1 MAETS
6 DSEPVASTSTATQSQ
21 PRPLACLGNLPP
33 ELKALIVLKAVE
45 VDLEDDDDDDDDAH
59 EGGPV
64 VLNETE
70 GDDWVDED
78 EHDGETAVPRHSKRK
93 RERSDVG
100 RGVDDDDGDDGW
112 RDVVVDDDDDDHDDR
127 FRALDGHG
135 NLLGAVLDDA
145 REQYLRDLGDALK
158 WTALGAL
165 SLVNREFNE
174 IATPHLWKVS
184 STYYPQRRFS
194 RAPLTFPS
202 AQELDFEDRA
212 NESILECIRTILPKH
227 GKHVRTLDFGQSDPR
242 MLNEELPGSGYQSA
256 DPFGYIPPS
265 HRRIIEAAEQLNGVS
280 DQGVSSEIRHRRT
293 RSLLMAQVVRMC
305 PNVVAID
312 TEMLP
317 KTRPDWSDDLED
329 RDLTNP
335 DIVYSVDHALDA
347 VKQHLGSQ
355 LEDLTLLIN
364 EDGITTEG
372 DVADL
377 LLACPNLLRLQ
388 LDCLAPMGPRANRD
402 TLYGALVG
410 LTKLET
416 FQVDAGDFVN
426 DEFAN
431 EVDLQWPLKVLALS
445 EAEDLSF
452 PGFFALVHK
461 FSSTLECLDLDRC
474 PHDNVERDSK
484 TYIHRTLQLPKLDTL
499 CLATMH
505 EPAWLLEGFAQ
516 CPVREFSLGFCPAV
530 SLHDIEQFIDVH
542 ARTLKR
548 IEVQGEAA
556 LTEAQVE
563 SLEVLCHSKHIECE
577 VLPLDSSDEET
588 DEEGVLSDW
597 EDDDDRLGGWTDQDE
612 DDEEDEEEEDDDDD
626 DEQPHQFD

>member
-6 DSEPVASTSTATQSQ
+6 DSKPVASTSTATHSQ

-174 IATPHLWKVS
+174 IATPHLWK
-184 STYYPQRRFS
+184 
-194 RAPLTFPS
+194 
-202 AQELDFEDRA
+202 ELDFEDRA

-293 RSLLMAQVVRMC
+293 RSLLMAQVVHMC

-317 KTRPDWSDDLED
+317 KTRPDWSNDLED

-347 VKQHLGSQ
+347 VKQHLGRQ

-377 LLACPNLLRLQ
+377 LLACPNLLRFQ

-402 TLYGALVG
+402 KLYGALVG

-452 PGFFALVHK
+452 PGFFTLVHK

-530 SLHDIEQFIDVH
+530 TLHDIEQFIDVH

>member
-6 DSEPVASTSTATQSQ
+6 DSKPVASTSAAAQSQ

-33 ELKALIVLKAVE
+33 ELKALVVLKAVE
-45 VDLEDDDDDDDDAH
+45 VDLEDEDDDDDDAH
-59 EGGPV
+59 EGRAV

-78 EHDGETAVPRHSKRK
+78 EHDEATAAVRNSKRK

-112 RDVVVDDDDDDHDDR
+112 RDVDDDDDDGDHDDR

-135 NLLGAVLDDA
+135 NLLGAALDDA

-174 IATPHLWKVS
+174 IATPHLWK
-184 STYYPQRRFS
+184 
-194 RAPLTFPS
+194 
-202 AQELDFEDRA
+202 ELDFEDRA

-597 EDDDDRLGGWTDQDE
+597 EDDDDRLGGWTDE
-612 DDEEDEEEEDDDDD
+612 DDEEDEEEDDDD